1 MSSTSPTDLHDLP
14 TPTLVVDADLLQRNI
29 ADMASYA
36 ATQGLA
42 LRPHAKTHKTPRVAD
57 LQRDAGA
64 LGLTV
69 ATVGEAEVFADAGHT
84 DLFVAYPVWLD
95 ADRTRRVRALLER
108 ASLVLGVDSAEGA
121 RRLAAQLGADRGR
134 LRVRVEVD
142 SGHHRSGVAPEEAG
156 DVAEAAEHA
165 GLDVDGVFTFP
176 GHAYSPSAQADVA
189 GQESDALGR
198 AAAALRRRGVEE
210 PVVSGGSTPSARE
223 TTAGVLTELRPGV
236 YVFGD
241 AQQWELGTTTPDRIA
256 LTCWAT
262 VVSHAGG
269 RAVLDSGS
277 KAIGADR
284 SAWATGHGRLLD
296 HPDARIVQL
305 SEHHAVVDRFTGPL
319 PPLGSHLRV
328 VPNHV
333 CNAVNL
339 VDRLVVV
346 RDTCVVD
353 TWDVAARGANT

>member
-1 MSSTSPTDLHDLP
+1 MSSNSPTDLHDLP
-14 TPTLVVDADLLQRNI
+14 TPILVVDADLVQRNV

-36 ATQGLA
+36 ATQELT
-42 LRPHAKTHKTPRVAD
+42 LRPHAKTHKTPRIAD
-57 LQRDAGA
+57 LQRAAGA
-64 LGLTV
+64 IGLTV
-69 ATVGEAEVFADAGHT
+69 ATVGEAEVFAGAGHT
-84 DLFVAYPVWLD
+84 DLFVAYPLWLD
-95 ADRTRRVRALLER
+95 TDRTRRVRGLLDR

-121 RRLAAQLGADRGR
+121 RRMAAQLGEDRGR

-156 DVAEAAEHA
+156 DVAEAAAHA
-165 GLDVDGVFTFP
+165 GLVVDGVFSFP
-176 GHAYSPSAQADVA
+176 GHSYSPGAPAEVA
-189 GQESDALGR
+189 RQESDALGR

-210 PVVSGGSTPSARE
+210 PVVSGGSTPSAHA
-223 TTAGVLTELRPGV
+223 TTGGVLTELRPGV

-277 KAIGADR
+277 KVIGADR
-284 SAWATGHGRLLD
+284 AAWATGHGRLLD
-296 HPDARIVQL
+296 HPDARLVQL
-305 SEHHAVVDRFTGPL
+305 SEHHAVVEGFTGPL

-346 RDTCVVD
+346 EDGCVVG
-353 TWDVAARGANT
+353 TWEVAARGANT